1 MLSIKSQKIA
11 EYFVR
16 FGSIEAF
23 SKGLNILL
31 IICLA
36 SLMPI
41 DNYGVVATLMVLE
54 LVLIELFLFGQN
66 TLIFRKYLITAPK
79 RFMEYIGGILIVIF
93 SILLFLMTGLLVFH
107 DQLPLTILPFI
118 TANHLIILML
128 AVFAQ
133 TFNTIYQSYLRIRED
148 ISNYGKLRIFSQ
160 FSRFVVT
167 LAFVFATPTVEAFL
181 LGLLVA
187 NWLSLTFCII
197 LNKLSDARLYFVK
210 SAINTAKLTENL
222 KFGTPLVT
230 HSLVG
235 ALYSGIDRLLL
246 GNLLQ
251 NEDVAIYHFAATL
264 GAMPFF
270 IIYVFAMVFMPK
282 FYADQEYSARSR
294 ESLNL
299 FLICSLAGCLVSAI
313 IIYNI
318 IFPLSMMFVES
329 RFSDGHEV
337 VLILSIVVML
347 QCFSNRGVYLLT
359 ILSKVSVIPLSTVS
373 SLLLNFTLALYF
385 IPLHGLKGAA
395 YAVLIAEIMN
405 AIILNAACAYLIYI
419 QKSRSEK

>member
-1 MLSIKSQKIA
+1 MLSIKSKKIA

-31 IICLA
+31 IVCLA

-41 DNYGVVATLMVLE
+41 DNYGVVATLMVVE
-54 LVLIELFLFGQN
+54 LILIELFLFGQN
-66 TLIFRKYLITAPK
+66 TLVFRKYLITAPK
-79 RFMEYIGGILIVIF
+79 RFLEYIGGIFIIIF
-93 SILLFLMTGLLVFH
+93 GISFFLATGLLVFH
-107 DQLPLTILPFI
+107 DQLPQPILPSI
-118 TANHLIILML
+118 TANHLMILLL
-128 AVFAQ
+128 AIFAQ

-148 ISNYGKLRIFSQ
+148 VSTYGKLRLFSQ

-167 LAFVFATPTVEAFL
+167 LAFVFVTPTVEAFL
-181 LGLLVA
+181 FGLLVA
-187 NWLSLTFCII
+187 NWISLTFCII
-197 LNKLSDARLYFVK
+197 LNKFSDARLYFVK
-210 SAINTAKLTENL
+210 SAINTAKLGENL
-222 KFGTPLVT
+222 KFGAPLVT

-235 ALYSGIDRLLL
+235 ALYSGMDRLLL

-282 FYADQEYSARSR
+282 FYADKEYSARSR

-299 FLICSLAGCLVSAI
+299 FLICSLAGCLFSAI
-313 IIYNI
+313 VIYNI
-318 IFPLSMMFVES
+318 IFPLSMMFVED
-329 RFSDGHEV
+329 RFSAGYEV
-337 VLILSIVVML
+337 VLILSLVVML

-359 ILSKVSVIPLSTVS
+359 ILSRVSVIPLSTIS

-385 IPLHGLKGAA
+385 IPLYGLAGAA

-405 AIILNAACAYLIYI
+405 AVMLNAACAYLLFIERRLS
-419 QKSRSEK
+419 KR